1 MKYIPNAMKFGTQS
15 RSSLLILNMIPEN
28 CGSWPG
34 IKNLGRY
41 GLKIAMY
48 FNFNKNCNVFQ
59 L

>member
-1 MKYIPNAMKFGTQS
+1 MKFGTQS